1 MVGVATEGL
10 RLLGVGSRAPPPTV
24 PPGGAQTPAEGD
36 IAAVLNAIQADY
48 EDRAYFVTGVLSD
61 GIYAEDC
68 YFADPTIN
76 FTGRELWKRNLQLLV
91 PFLEDPSIQLTSL
104 REVAPARGE
113 ARRGAVLRAAWVLR
127 CGLRLPWRP
136 WVEVIGSTEYELC
149 WPGNNRIVRH
159 VEAWD
164 INGWEALVLVFTP
177 GGVGRQERRGR
188 GGDLQ

>member
-1 MVGVATEGL
+1 MPHPASQARTLVAIFAPELNRWDLWQRGKGDEL
-10 RLLGVGSRAPPPTV
+10 ALGSVHMRVST
-24 PPGGAQTPAEGD
+24 
-36 IAAVLNAIQADY
+36 
-48 EDRAYFVTGVLSD
+48 
-61 GIYAEDC
+61 
-68 YFADPTIN
+68 
-76 FTGRELWKRNLQLLV
+76 
-91 PFLEDPSIQLTSL
+91 FLEDPSIQLTSL